1 MTELSVPAEGFTL
14 IEVLVSLLLFTVGL
28 LGYASLQLTVQRFH
42 WEIHQR
48 IYAVNLASYM
58 ANQVESNPIAQGCYN
73 LGSVEVGS
81 GQEAMFQ
88 CVGLGTLATR
98 DLAQADVNQWS
109 ALLRGEGQMVDKL
122 NSSGLTNARGCI
134 TFDASNNGYLVTVV
148 WQGLTATVATLG
160 RCGDGFYGEG
170 DNRWRRATQHWVSVA
185 SLDG

>member
-48 IYAVNLASYM
+48 IYAVKLASYM

-73 LGSVEVGS
+73 WRSVEVGS

-88 CVGLGTLATR
+88 CVGVGTLATCSLIHISEPTR
-98 DLAQADVNQWS
+98 
-109 ALLRGEGQMVDKL
+109 LRRISYAVFCLKKKKQ
-122 NSSGLTNARGCI
+122 
-134 TFDASNNGYLVTVV
+134 
-148 WQGLTATVATLG
+148 Q
-160 RCGDGFYGEG
+160 
-170 DNRWRRATQHWVSVA
+170 Q
-185 SLDG
+185 